1 MESGVDA
8 SSQRLSLAP
17 DRNTSEGQGHQS
29 SIILSQRLDAIEGLL
44 DSVLVN
50 GTERDV
56 RCELGEHSCDDELH
70 KSFMFDS
77 PLAKGAATSLAPIS
91 EDQEERGLVLDETGV
106 TSLHRNAGWED
117 KEGAQ
122 VVTTNAHNDIASSGL
137 QHGHSRSSSLVSAE
151 LLSEQPSFLT

>member
-70 KSFMFDS
+70 KSSMFDS

-91 EDQEERGLVLDETGV
+91 EDQEERGLVWDETGV
-106 TSLHRNAGWED
+106 TGQYCNAGWED
-117 KEGAQ
+117 KQAAQ
-122 VVTTNAHNDIASSGL
+122 QLTRNAHDIASSGL
-137 QHGHSRSSSLVSAE
+137 QHGHSHSSSGVSAE

>member
-1 MESGVDA
+1 MESEVDA
-8 SSQRLSLAP
+8 SSQRLSP
-17 DRNTSEGQGHQS
+17 HRNTSEGQGHQS

-70 KSFMFDS
+70 KSFIFDS

-117 KEGAQ
+117 KEAAQ

-137 QHGHSRSSSLVSAE
+137 QHVHSRSSCLVSAE

>member
-1 MESGVDA
+1 MESAVDA
-8 SSQRLSLAP
+8 SSQRLSP

-77 PLAKGAATSLAPIS
+77 PKGKPQMRQLS
-91 EDQEERGLVLDETGV
+91 QLVD
-106 TSLHRNAGWED
+106 H
-117 KEGAQ
+117 
-122 VVTTNAHNDIASSGL
+122 
-137 QHGHSRSSSLVSAE
+137 
-151 LLSEQPSFLT
+151 